1 MNRTAF
7 TVVLTALCSI
17 LGPALSAQSPCPTC
31 AISERGDRLEGIEV
45 REQVSGGSFELLSVH
60 YLTSRET
67 AAKGSKI
74 RVFFWSPG
82 AGQLDELK
90 VWQPARYYRMEPLRR
105 EFGEGLSQFSWGR
118 AEVIDPMQL
127 STDTLYARIRSGD
140 TFLPALLTTEDSPV
154 TKGGYAFVFESGA
167 GIDADCTVVRKADGS
182 PVKTFECFEDYGGA
196 ITIEWDG
203 KDNSGQ
209 QAADGLYV
217 LKVDGDMLAETIRP
231 LMTSVTFRHQASLN

>member
-1 MNRTAF
+1 MTRSILIAI
-7 TVVLTALCSI
+7 TALSST
-17 LGPALSAQSPCPTC
+17 LAPAAMAQQTCPTC
-31 AISERGDRLEGIEV
+31 GFSERGDRLEGIED
-45 REQVSGGSFELLSVH
+45 REQVSGGSFELLSVQ
-60 YLTSRET
+60 YLKPRE
-67 AAKGSKI
+67 AGSAGPQI
-74 RVFFWSPG
+74 HVYFWSPQ
-82 AGQLDELK
+82 AGELDELK
-90 VWQPARYYRMEPLRR
+90 VWQPARYYRMEPVSKQ
-105 EFGEGLSQFSWGR
+105 FGHGLAQFSWGR

-127 STDTLYARIRSGD
+127 STDTLYARVKSGD
-140 TFLPALLTTEDSPV
+140 AFLPALLTTGGPPV
-154 TKGGYAFVFESGA
+154 PTGGYAFVFESGA